1 MSYKKWRFLTIY
13 LLLGAL
19 YGGISLLHPINGFE
33 VNAQQ
38 PTGSIPTVTG
48 TPRGPYV
55 TVNLDVDFVN
65 VRSGPSEYFYPKIG
79 ILLRGQTAPA
89 LGRSPDGA
97 WIQIFYLGV
106 PSNLG
111 WIYAPNV
118 SLVSSG
124 FLPMVEPP
132 PTPTPPATPTIN
144 PTLEAAYIQ
153 PQTPTRLPTFT
164 LPAPLGNPMFPDDD
178 QTGSRIPSGLIVLT
192 LAVMGG
198 LVAIFSFIKGR

>member
-1 MSYKKWRFLTIY
+1 MFSRSVKFAVLFAIA
-13 LLLGAL
+13 LGGSAL
-19 YGGISLLHPINGFE
+19 ALSLPSAAT
-33 VNAQQ
+33 VQAQQ
-38 PTGSIPTVTG
+38 PTGSVPTVTG
-48 TPRGPYV
+48 TPRGPYI

-79 ILLRGQTAPA
+79 ILMRGQSAPA

-97 WIQIFYLGV
+97 WIQVYYLGV
-106 PSNLG
+106 PGNIG

-124 FLPMVEPP
+124 FLTIVEPP

-144 PTLEAAYIQ
+144 PTLVSAYIQ

-164 LPAPLGNPMFPDDD
+164 PPAPLANLVFTDNTDAA
-178 QTGSRIPSGLIVLT
+178 SRVPLGLIVLS
-192 LAVMGG
+192 LAVVGA
-198 LVAIFSFIKGR
+198 LIAIFSFLRGR

>member
-1 MSYKKWRFLTIY
+1 MTSRSLKFVILLSLALGGGLLALALPSTLT
-13 LLLGAL
+13 
-19 YGGISLLHPINGFE
+19 
-33 VNAQQ
+33 VQAQQ

-55 TVNLDVDFVN
+55 TVNLDLDFVN

-79 ILLRGQTAPA
+79 ILMRGQTAPA

-97 WIQIFYLGV
+97 WIQVYYVGV
-106 PSNLG
+106 PGNIG

-118 SLVSSG
+118 SLTSAG
-124 FLPMVEPP
+124 FLPIVEPP

-144 PTLEAAYIQ
+144 PTLEAAYVQ

-164 LPAPLGNPMFPDDD
+164 APAPLEKIVFADNTDSI
-178 QTGSRIPSGLIVLT
+178 SRVPSGLIVLS
-192 LAVMGG
+192 LLVVGM
-198 LVAIFSFIKGR
+198 LVAAFSFLQNR

>member
-1 MSYKKWRFLTIY
+1 MVSRPLRFFLLVILT
-13 LLLGAL
+13 LGGGAL
-19 YGGISLLHPINGFE
+19 ALALPAA
-33 VNAQQ
+33 VQVQAQQ
-38 PTGSIPTVTG
+38 PTGSVPTVTG
-48 TPRGPYV
+48 TPRGPFI

-97 WIQIFYLGV
+97 WIQVYYVGV
-106 PSNLG
+106 PGNTG

-118 SLVSSG
+118 SLNSSG
-124 FLPMVEPP
+124 FLPIVEPP

-144 PTLEAAYIQ
+144 PTLEAAFIP

-164 LPAPLGNPMFPDDD
+164 PPAPLENPVFADNSEAA
-178 QTGSRIPSGLIVLT
+178 SRVPLGLIVLV
-192 LAVMGG
+192 LGFAGI
-198 LVAIFSFIKGR
+198 LIAIISFLRGR

>member
-1 MSYKKWRFLTIY
+1 MTQHSTSHRIMCVVLLSILGGMLTFGSPSGVPVY
-13 LLLGAL
+13 
-19 YGGISLLHPINGFE
+19 
-33 VNAQQ
+33 AQQ

-48 TPRGPYV
+48 TPRGPYI

-79 ILLRGQTAPA
+79 ILMRGQSAPA
-89 LGRSPDGA
+89 LGRSLDGA
-97 WIQIFYLGV
+97 WIQVYYPGV
-106 PSNLG
+106 AGNIG

-124 FLPMVEPP
+124 FLPIVEPP

-164 LPAPLGNPMFPDDD
+164 PPAPLENLVFSDKTD
-178 QTGSRIPSGLIVLT
+178 TTSRIPSGLIVIS
-192 LAVMGG
+192 LAVMGIFI
-198 LVAIFSFIKGR
+198 AIISLMRGG

>member
-1 MSYKKWRFLTIY
+1 MVLRPLRFSILVI
-13 LLLGAL
+13 LMLGGGVLAL
-19 YGGISLLHPINGFE
+19 ALPAAAQ
-33 VNAQQ
+33 VQAQQ
-38 PTGSIPTVTG
+38 PTGSVPTVTG
-48 TPRGPYV
+48 TPRGPYI

-97 WIQIFYLGV
+97 WIQVYYVGV
-106 PSNLG
+106 PGNTG

-118 SLVSSG
+118 SLNSTG
-124 FLPMVEPP
+124 FLPFVEPP

-144 PTLEAAYIQ
+144 PTLEAAFVQ

-164 LPAPLGNPMFPDDD
+164 PPAPVENLIFADNSEAA
-178 QTGSRIPSGLIVLT
+178 SRVPLGLIVLV
-192 LAVMGG
+192 LGVVGILIAV
-198 LVAIFSFIKGR
+198 ISFLRGR

>member
-1 MSYKKWRFLTIY
+1 MKHSNQFRIGVVLI
-13 LLLGAL
+13 LAIC
-19 YGGISLLHPINGFE
+19 GGILYLGIPFE
-33 VNAQQ
+33 NTVKAQQ

-48 TPRGPYV
+48 TPKGPYV

-79 ILLRGQTAPA
+79 ILLRGQSAPA
-89 LGRSPDGA
+89 LGRSQEGA
-97 WIQIFYLGV
+97 WIQIYFVGV
-106 PSNLG
+106 PGNIG

-124 FLPMVEPP
+124 FLPVVEAP

-144 PTLEAAYIQ
+144 PTLEAAYIR

-164 LPAPLGNPMFPDDD
+164 PPAPLEKLVFSDNTDEI
-178 QTGSRIPSGLIVLT
+178 SRFPSGLIVLS
-192 LAVMGG
+192 LAVAGAFI
-198 LVAIFSFIKGR
+198 AIISFLRGR

>member
-1 MSYKKWRFLTIY
+1 MSHHSTKHRIQIVFLLSIFAGVLAFGLPFAET
-13 LLLGAL
+13 
-19 YGGISLLHPINGFE
+19 
-33 VNAQQ
+33 VKAQQ

-48 TPRGPYV
+48 TPKGPYI

-79 ILLRGQTAPA
+79 ILMRGQSAPA

-97 WIQIFYLGV
+97 WIQIYYLGV
-106 PSNLG
+106 PGNIG

-118 SLVSSG
+118 SLVSAG
-124 FLPMVEPP
+124 FLPNVEPP

-153 PQTPTRLPTFT
+153 PQTPTRLATFT
-164 LPAPLGNPMFPDDD
+164 PPAPLENFVFSDNTDV
-178 QTGSRIPSGLIVLT
+178 TSRIPSGLIVLS
-192 LAVMGG
+192 LAVMGIFI
-198 LVAIFSFIKGR
+198 AIISFMRGR